1 MLIMLRK
8 FFIILAVAGFI
19 FDSKKRLLIVKKD
32 EQEKIDGGLWTVPG
46 GKVEPNE
53 HIINALKREVKEEV
67 NLDIENYKWIN
78 EDVFLSDNKYFHGQH
93 FLCSIKTIRPL
104 RLDKK
109 LVKHAWIKKHQI
121 EKFYYHPNIKREII
135 YLFENI

>member
-1 MLIMLRK
+1 MLRK

-93 FLCSIKTIRPL
+93 FLCSIKSIKKL

-109 LVKHAWIKKHQI
+109 LVKYTWIKKYQI

-135 YLFENI
+135 YLFGII